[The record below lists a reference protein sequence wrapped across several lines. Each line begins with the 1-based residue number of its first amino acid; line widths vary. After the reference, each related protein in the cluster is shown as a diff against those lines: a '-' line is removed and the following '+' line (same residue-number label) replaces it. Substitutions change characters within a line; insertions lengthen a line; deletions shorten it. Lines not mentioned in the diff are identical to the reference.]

1 MRLGTAV
8 ILMGSFVLTACGSE
22 TRDTAASSKTSDE
35 VVAEAGKLEQP
46 RAGQYETTTE
56 IVEFNIPGLPAA
68 QAEQMKS
75 MMGNAAR
82 QSSSFCLTEEEAAKG
97 FEDSIRKMTEG
108 SDGMKC
114 AFDKFDADGGKL
126 DAAMTCQGPQ
136 GMNSEITLDGTAG
149 AEASDMRMAMVQKGS
164 MIPGGEMRME
174 MRMKS
179 RRTGDCS

>member
-1 MRLGTAV
+1 
-8 ILMGSFVLTACGSE
+8 
-22 TRDTAASSKTSDE
+22 
-35 VVAEAGKLEQP
+35 
-46 RAGQYETTTE
+46 
-56 IVEFNIPGLPAA
+56 
-68 QAEQMKS
+68 
-75 MMGNAAR
+75 
-82 QSSSFCLTEEEAAKG
+82 
-97 FEDSIRKMTEG
+97 EG